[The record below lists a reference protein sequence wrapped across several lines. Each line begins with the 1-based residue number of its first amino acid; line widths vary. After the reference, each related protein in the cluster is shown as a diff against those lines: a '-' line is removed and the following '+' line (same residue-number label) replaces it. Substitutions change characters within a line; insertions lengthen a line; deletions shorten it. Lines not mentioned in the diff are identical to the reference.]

1 MLVELT
7 VEDIALI
14 DHARLEFGPGLNLL
28 TGETGAGKSILIDAL
43 GLAVGARASPELV
56 REGAAAGRVDAV
68 FALDPAAVPRR
79 LRETLEELGLA
90 VEEDGQLIL
99 SREISSSGRSM
110 ARINGRPVTVTVLRR
125 VAAGLIEIHGQGDN
139 QLLLDP
145 GRQLELLDAAGG
157 DRIQALRARVAEL
170 VARLRRID
178 RERQALAGG
187 DERERARRLDLLR
200 FQLEEIDAA
209 RIEPDE
215 EERLAARRRLL
226 SGAERLARSL
236 AEAYEVLYAGSG
248 AAVDQL
254 AAAARALEEAATVD
268 PELKSLSQRLQ
279 SLGYEV
285 EDVAREVRAR
295 AERVEHD
302 PAELAAVE
310 ERLARLQ
317 QLKRKYGD
325 TLEEVLAYREQ
336 VAAEL
341 LSLEGAAER
350 LSQLDREREAVL
362 REAAEAARRLHEV
375 RRQVAEQLAGQMKP
389 VLAALGMPGADF
401 RVEFSYHADEQGI
414 PWQGGRARLTERGA
428 DRVEFLLAANPGE
441 PARPLARAASGGER
455 SRVMLALRSL
465 LVAMDDVPTV
475 IFDEVDTGVGGE
487 TAWAV
492 GERLARIAA
501 SRQVLC
507 VTHLAPITAL
517 ADRHFAVRK
526 ETRGSRTLTRVR
538 LLSEEERLQ
547 ELARMLGTGT
557 VEKGTEA
564 ARILL
569 ERARRARRAAG

>member
-7 VEDIALI
+7 VENIALI
-14 DHARLEFGPGLNLL
+14 DAARLEFGPGLNLL

-68 FALDPAAVPRR
+68 FALEPGAVPRR
-79 LRETLEELGLA
+79 LRAALEELGLEL
-90 VEEDGQLIL
+90 EEDGQIIL
-99 SREISSSGRSM
+99 SRELSRSGRSM
-110 ARINGRPVTVTVLRR
+110 ARINGRPVTAAVLRR

-139 QLLLDP
+139 QSLLDP
-145 GRQLELLDAAGG
+145 AHQLELLDAAGG
-157 DRIQALRARVAEL
+157 ERIRGLRAVVAEL
-170 VARLRRID
+170 VGRLRDID
-178 RERQALAGG
+178 RQREALAGG

-209 RIEPDE
+209 GIEPGE
-215 EERLAARRRLL
+215 EERLVERRRLL
-226 SGAERLARSL
+226 SGAERLARAL
-236 AEAYEVLYAGSG
+236 AEAYEALYAGAG

-254 AAAARALEEAATVD
+254 AAAARALEEAAAID
-268 PELKSLSQRLQ
+268 PALKPLGERLQ
-279 SLGYEV
+279 ALEYEA

-295 AERVEHD
+295 SERVEHD

-336 VAAEL
+336 VASEL
-341 LSLEGAAER
+341 AALEGAAER
-350 LSQLDREREAVL
+350 LARLEQEREEVVARAAAAA
-362 REAAEAARRLHEV
+362 RELHEARREIAERLAAELR
-375 RRQVAEQLAGQMKP
+375 P
-389 VLAALGMPGADF
+389 VLASLGMPGAGFSVDF
-401 RVEFSYHADEQGI
+401 SFHPDPHGI
-414 PWQGGRARLTERGA
+414 PWQDGRARLTERGV
-428 DRVEFLLAANPGE
+428 DRVEFLLAPNPGE

-492 GERLARIAA
+492 GERLARIATT
-501 SRQVLC
+501 RQVLC

-526 ETRGSRTLTRVR
+526 ETRGSRTRTRVK

-547 ELARMLGTGT
+547 ELARMLGTGA
-557 VEKGTEA
+557 VEEGTEA

-569 ERARRARRAAG
+569 ERARRARAAV